1 MIFLF
6 GARPGLAD
14 TKPAIHRPELS
25 QIPFILGRLGPIA
38 AACFQANRAR
48 NAANM
53 TNDLAG
59 CGRPLAALESRGA
72 APGFA
77 RLLRRLFKPQG
88 RDAVSR
94 LGHTGLSVR
103 QKEALEEESQTF
115 RLR

>member
-1 MIFLF
+1 M
-6 GARPGLAD
+6 
-14 TKPAIHRPELS
+14 
-25 QIPFILGRLGPIA
+25 PFILGQLGPIA
-38 AACFQANRAR
+38 AACFRANRAR

-59 CGRPLAALESRGA
+59 WGRPLAALESRGA

-88 RDAVSR
+88 RDAVTR

-103 QKEALEEESQTF
+103 QKEALDEESQTF
-115 RLR
+115 RLSRTRLEPFAAWA